1 MRKLLRTVLALSFAS
16 MISLTGCGGSNSN
29 EGSPTTPIIQKEEKT
44 ETPANAEKPEIT
56 FYHSFFQD
64 DWQPAV
70 EMRKIYDE
78 FAELHKD
85 EFTFKA
91 VALETGPQGVY
102 DKAIQEI
109 SRGQFPDIVDT
120 AGYNIVPAGSE
131 AGLIL
136 DLKPYIDA
144 DSTFKDGVGVNYEQN
159 MVDGKIYTV
168 REQLETMGFWYN
180 EDLFTKAGA
189 TTPDQWKTW
198 DDFNAA
204 VEKLNAS
211 PDVKTPFSM
220 NQGWP
225 TDILFNARLIA
236 TEEGR
241 DFASKLPTT
250 FDNQAFKD
258 TVQFVSDSA
267 LKKIKTQYF
276 GAADSEAY
284 RDDFMNGD
292 AAMLFNGVWEAGSF
306 VGDLKVNSGSIKPA
320 VFPTNEEGKRAAI
333 VSASTGYVISS
344 KQDEAKIN
352 ASVEFVKY
360 MTSPEIADRIFSKVM
375 AMPAYNGL
383 DYDKYINGD
392 DAGLKKLAE
401 ACKLAADAAY
411 KTKAMSSN
419 WNQDITAAI
428 GGKYAGMHD
437 GSKDVTAIVKELDS
451 TLQ

>member
-1 MRKLLRTVLALSFAS
+1 MKKILSTMFVLCFVSVLVLS
-16 MISLTGCGGSNSN
+16 GCSNN
-29 EGSPTTPIIQKEEKT
+29 K
-44 ETPANAEKPEIT
+44 NAENASANDKSGTEGTQTSGEKPTIT

-109 SRGQFPDIVDT
+109 SRGQFPDIVDV
-120 AGYNIVPAGSE
+120 AGYNIVPAASE
-131 AGLIL
+131 ADLIL
-136 DLKPYIDA
+136 DLKPYIDE
-144 DSTFKDGVGVNYEQN
+144 DPVFKQGVGINYVQN
-159 MVDGKIYTV
+159 NVDGKIYTV

-180 EDLFTKAGA
+180 EDLFNKAGA
-189 TTPDQWKTW
+189 TTPDQWQTW

-204 VEKLNAS
+204 VDKLAAS

-225 TDILFNARLIA
+225 VDILFNAHLVS
-236 TEEGR
+236 TQEGR
-241 DFASKLPTT
+241 DFAATLPTS
-250 FDNQAFKD
+250 FDNPAFKD
-258 TVQFVSDSA
+258 TVDFVSKHA
-267 LKKIKTQYF
+267 LGKIKTAYF
-276 GAADSEAY
+276 GAADSESY

-306 VGDLKVNSGSIKPA
+306 TSDIKVKPEHIKPA
-320 VFPTNEEGKRAAI
+320 VFPTNEAGKKAAI

-344 KQDEAKIN
+344 KQDEAKIA

-360 MTSPEIADRIFSKVM
+360 MTSPEIADRIFSKVL

-392 DAGLKKLAE
+392 NAELKKLAE
-401 ACKLAADAAY
+401 ACQLAVNADY
-411 KTKAMSSN
+411 QTKAMSSN
-419 WNQDITAAI
+419 WNQDITSALN
-428 GGKYAGMHD
+428 GKYSAMHD
-437 GSKDVTAIVKELDS
+437 GSKDVDQIVKEMD
-451 TLQ
+451 QIVQ